1 MGALHGS
8 IEPWSWTGAGGGEN
22 SQELSALLK
31 VAGRHRG
38 DVEEA
43 EVPASKSDRA
53 SREFLDL

>member
-1 MGALHGS
+1 MELDRGGWWGKQSGAVC
-8 IEPWSWTGAGGGEN
+8 
-22 SQELSALLK
+22 LLK